1 MKILHVADTHIKNL
15 KYHDE
20 YRQVFNEIYRIAR
33 EQKVDCIVH
42 CGDIAHTKT
51 QISPE
56 FVEMTSDFFR
66 NLALIAP
73 TYVILGNHDT
83 NLNNDSRTDAISP
96 IINALNLSNLH
107 LFKYSGEFPLN
118 DQFTFNVLSR
128 IDEDKWV
135 KPSDPSKINI
145 ALYHGS
151 IAGVQTDTGYVMEHG
166 EETKKIFYGHDY
178 ALLGDIHLSNQT
190 VTNQSYEY
198 KIVNEDQLKTFLN
211 EGWEVEEVLEN

>member
-56 FVEMTSDFFR
+56 FVEMASDFFR

-151 IAGVQTDTGYVMEHG
+151 IAGVQTDIGYVMEHG
-166 EETKKIFYGHDY
+166 EHSIEEFDCHDY
-178 ALLGDIHLSNQT
+178 VMAGDIHKTFQIVQKMQIEEIEIDEKDL
-190 VTNQSYEY
+190 QSY
-198 KIVNEDQLKTFLN
+198 IDQ
-211 EGWEVEEVLEN
+211 GWLIK